1 MLAGTPVILLREGTT
16 REEGKDAQHANIEAA
31 RTVSDAL
38 RSTLGPRGMDKML
51 VEPSGDI
58 VITNDGATILRSME
72 VEHPAAKMLVEVAK
86 TQDQECGDGTKTSVI
101 LAGELLRSA
110 MDLLDQGIH
119 PTLITQGYRLAA
131 DRATSRLNEGARAVP
146 RDQTEV
152 LNKVAMTSMMSKG
165 VSSDRAF
172 LAGLTVRA
180 VRAIAEPAGAGW
192 KCDRKN
198 IQLVKRQGGNVDS
211 TELVEGLILDKP
223 VLHVGMPKE
232 VDRAHVALMEGA
244 LEVRKGEVTR
254 EVKITDPRAMEAFL
268 AEEDRMLRA
277 MVEAV
282 SRSGANVVVCEKG
295 IDEVAQQYLARA
307 KVLAVS
313 QVKRSDLELL
323 SKATGADLLSRW
335 EELEPSSLGQ
345 ASRVEERKVGEEKMT
360 FFLGCQGAKAVSL
373 LIRGGTEHVV
383 DEAERSLVDAI
394 STVGLVIED
403 GAVTTGAGASA
414 IEVSSDLR
422 GYADSVGGREQM
434 AVQAFADAM
443 DVLPMTLA
451 ENAGM
456 DKVGAL
462 LELRRRHRLGEKDL
476 GIDVL
481 AGRLADMSEVAVE
494 PVRVGRQA
502 ILSATEAAVM
512 ILRVNDTIAAKGGH
526 GAGGPSSGP
535 SMEPGPHKV

>member
-1 MLAGTPVILLREGTT
+1 MFAGTPVILLREGTT

-31 RTVSDAL
+31 RAVSDAL

-51 VEPSGDI
+51 VEASGDI

-110 MDLLDQGIH
+110 GGLLDQGIH
-119 PTLITQGYRLAA
+119 PTSITQGFRLAA
-131 DRATSRLNEGARAVP
+131 ERATSRLTEGARAVP
-146 RDQTEV
+146 RDQEEV
-152 LNKVAMTSMMSKG
+152 LHKVAMTSMMSKG

-180 VRAIAEPAGAGW
+180 VRAIAEPVGAAW

-198 IQLVKRQGGNVDS
+198 IKLVKRQGGNVDS

-232 VDRAHVALMEGA
+232 VHGARVALMEGA

-282 SRSGANVVVCEKG
+282 TRSGANVVVCEKG

-313 QVKRSDLELL
+313 QVKRSDMDLL
-323 SKATGADLLSRW
+323 AKATGADLLSRW
-335 EELEPSSLGQ
+335 EELEPGSLGQ
-345 ASRVEERKVGEEKMT
+345 AARVEERKVGEEKMT

-422 GYADSVGGREQM
+422 NYADTVGGREQM

-456 DKVGAL
+456 DKVGTL

-481 AGRLADMSEVAVE
+481 EGRLADMSEVAVE

-512 ILRVNDTIAAKGGH
+512 ILRVNDIIAAKGGH

-535 SMEPGPHKV
+535 AMEPGPHKV